1 MSTFVVDGNWYLH
14 RCYYTINPK
23 YRTPEQALNY
33 AFISMICKDALA
45 TQSSHLLVAFDG
57 PEVFRYKLYPKYK
70 ANRSDNKTGPSVREG
85 FKDVYSYLP
94 PLLSALTE
102 LGIPWIQPRKFE
114 ADDALCSAAKQ
125 YSESG
130 IVYIGAKD
138 KDGYQYLT
146 PNVSMYDSSN
156 KVKGESKPLYIRY
169 SDVPKLKG
177 VKANQMAS
185 YQCLIGDAI
194 DNIPKILTPVKA
206 RKLLEKYGSISKALK
221 SEEYKDL
228 NSSLDILKLNAKL
241 VTLRTDV
248 MIPDWVST
256 IIPRKAIDDEY
267 KKALPKSYFAYIDF
281 VHPKAKG
288 LF

>member
-23 YRTPEQALNY
+23 YRTPEQSLIY
-33 AFISMICKDALA
+33 AFIAMVCKDALA
-45 TQSSHLLVAFDG
+45 TKSSHLLVAFDG
-57 PEVFRYKLYPKYK
+57 PEVFRYKIYPKYK
-70 ANRSDNKTGPSVREG
+70 ANRSNNKEGPSVREG

-114 ADDALCSAAKQ
+114 ADDVLCSSAKN
-125 YSESG
+125 YSDVG

-146 PNVSMYDSSN
+146 PKVTMYDSSN
-156 KVKGESKPLYIRY
+156 KVKGESKPLYIRHC
-169 SDVPKLKG
+169 DVLKLKG
-177 VKANQMAS
+177 VKAEQMAS

-194 DNIPKILTPVKA
+194 DNIPKILSPLKA
-206 RKLLEKYGSISKALK
+206 KKLLGKYGSISKALK
-221 SEEYKDL
+221 SEEYKEL
-228 NSSLDILKLNAKL
+228 NSSLDMLKLNAKL
-241 VTLRTDV
+241 VTLSSDV
-248 MIPDWVST
+248 ELPSWVSLIT
-256 IIPRKAIDDEY
+256 PRKEMDDEY
-267 KKALPKSYFAYIDF
+267 RKTLPKSYFAYVDF